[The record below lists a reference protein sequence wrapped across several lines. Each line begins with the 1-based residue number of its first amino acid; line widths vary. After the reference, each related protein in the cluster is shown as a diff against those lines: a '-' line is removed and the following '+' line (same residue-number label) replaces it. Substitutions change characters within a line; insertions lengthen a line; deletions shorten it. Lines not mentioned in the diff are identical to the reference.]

1 MNARGGFFALASFTL
16 LALLP
21 ASPVRAQITV
31 VNMIPNA
38 QSAETGQDS
47 EPNLS
52 VNPNNIL
59 QIAGSAFTRNPTGAT
74 TTAPI
79 FVSTNG
85 GATWTMNNIVPSG
98 NGSTGDI
105 TLRFGGTS
113 NFLYTGTLRGGSG
126 LTLNLLRTS
135 NFTAATTMSLLS
147 SRANVDQPFVQ
158 ATTTAGVDRVYVG
171 DNDLGVA
178 TGRTATVDRTLSGT
192 VAAPTWS
199 SRRLEVRT
207 TCGQDGPPIRP
218 AIHSDGTIYAVS
230 YRYRPPSGC
239 VTPLASDVVVVR
251 DDNWTVTTPTFSA
264 LTDPSDGLAG
274 RIVVSNVKVPFENSS
289 HSNFG
294 QERFVSSNLS
304 IAVDPGNSSRVYVA
318 WADYPTGAPPYTL
331 HVRRSDNRGVTWSAS
346 DLITISNATNPA
358 LAVNSAG
365 KVAFLYQLNTPFGA
379 ALANQ
384 RWETHVRRSTD
395 LGVTWNDVILAN
407 TSAASPAVSFIPYL
421 GDYVYVQAIGK
432 DFYGI
437 FSASNFPDLANF
449 PQGVTFQ
456 RNANFVTH
464 QLFRTDGVTTVA
476 VSIDPYFFKITE
488 P

>member
-1 MNARGGFFALASFTL
+1 MNARGGFFTLASFTL

-126 LTLNLLRTS
+126 LTLNILRTS

-192 VAAPTWS
+192 VATPTWS

-251 DDNWTVTTPTFSA
+251 DDNWTSTTPTFSA

-304 IAVDPGNSSRVYVA
+304 IAVDPSNSSRVYVA

-331 HVRRSDNRGVTWSAS
+331 HVRRSDNRGVTWTAS

-379 ALANQ
+379 TLANQ

-407 TSAASPAVSFIPYL
+407 TSAASPTVSFIPYL
-421 GDYVYVQAIGK
+421 GDYVYVQAIGR

-456 RNANFVTH
+456 RNANFTTH
-464 QLFRTDGVTTVA
+464 QLFRTDGVTAVA